1 MLAIKLS
8 LVALSM
14 LSATWA
20 ARRFGHRVGGLIAG
34 FPLIMAPLIGLL
46 LLDLTGQRVAE
57 ICWTTLANFTACVGF
72 IVAMGLAVIRFNWWQ
87 SLAIASIAFA
97 ALTAITALLPVPRTV
112 TVALG
117 LGSIIIGPW
126 LIPPGPPPAGG
137 VRVPVSEFVCRMV
150 AALSM
155 AAGVLLLAADT
166 PPLISAMLLTYP
178 INGSVLPAFTRAL
191 YGGPAAR
198 SVLTGFGIGLRGVGL
213 FLLATALGLETF
225 DSRWLGYAGGLGCA
239 VAYALCLLWRPLAL
253 PRTRSAESAKGSPA
267 QATKASGRTSTSDAP

>member
-1 MLAIKLS
+1 MLALKLS

-20 ARRFGHRVGGLIAG
+20 ARRFGHRAGGLIAG

-46 LLDLTGQRVAE
+46 LLDLPGGRVAE

-72 IVAMGLAVIRFNWWQ
+72 IVAMGWSVVRFNWWQ
-87 SLAIASIAFA
+87 SILIASGAFF
-97 ALTAITALLPVPRTV
+97 ALTAVTYFLPGPRFITVG
-112 TVALG
+112 LG
-117 LGSIIIGPW
+117 LLSIVVGPW
-126 LIPPGPPPAGG
+126 LIPAGRPPEGG
-137 VRVPVSEFVCRMV
+137 VRVPPMELGFRLA
-150 AALSM
+150 AALLM
-155 AAGVLLLAADT
+155 AASVLLLAADT
-166 PPLISAMLLTYP
+166 PPLVSAMLLTYP

-225 DSRWLGYAGGLGCA
+225 DNRWLGYVLGVGCA
-239 VAYALCLLWRPLAL
+239 VGYALWLWRG
-253 PRTRSAESAKGSPA
+253 TR
-267 QATKASGRTSTSDAP
+267 R